1 MSVFPKQAA
10 GEQGLC
16 FRYFCISRCW
26 EGLGAGGEGDDRR
39 WDGWMASP
47 TRCTW
52 VWVNSRSWWW
62 TGRPGML
69 WFIGSQSWTRLNDW
83 TELNWT
89 EGLPKCLTLKKWM
102 LNAYREKQCTV
113 QKGPW
118 SLFYF
123 YFPKPHKY
131 LSKIWLYF

>member
-1 MSVFPKQAA
+1 
-10 GEQGLC
+10 
-16 FRYFCISRCW
+16 
-26 EGLGAGGEGDDRR
+26 
-39 WDGWMASP
+39 MASL
-47 TRCTW
+47 TRWTW
-52 VWVNSRSWWW
+52 VWVNSGSWWW
-62 TGRPGML
+62 TGRPGVLQFMGL
-69 WFIGSQSWTRLNDW
+69 QRVRHNWVTGLNW

-131 LSKIWLYF
+131 LSKIWLYFKILLTSFKVLDYILPLFLTRRFHFAFECTVI